1 LIANVGDHDPQ
12 VVTAFPR
19 RVVLSFCRMPKA
31 ESTSRNTPS
40 ESPPSGVRSPRG
52 TGSLRSERAGKKSKT
67 RARIVAQAARM
78 VRSQGLEKPAI
89 DDVMAAARL
98 TRGGFYAHFENR
110 DQLIAEAL
118 QKAFEEAHKYMFF
131 LGEFASSPKAN
142 LQGRDWVEY
151 ASRHYLSEGHIAEAI
166 ARCPVPVLGSEVA
179 RAASPVRDVFTDNMK
194 TILDKTAKF
203 LGSGNRRDRDRGI
216 RLLSSWFGAMTIA
229 RAVNDEAL
237 AAEIVDACKRETLR
251 DFDDEEKPTARKKS
265 APRSKKRDPKI

>member
-1 LIANVGDHDPQ
+1 MPRTTAVGGAPAGD
-12 VVTAFPR
+12 
-19 RVVLSFCRMPKA
+19 
-31 ESTSRNTPS
+31 
-40 ESPPSGVRSPRG
+40 
-52 TGSLRSERAGKKSKT
+52 RAGKKSKT
-67 RARIVAQAARM
+67 RARIIAQAARL

-118 QKAFEEAHKYMFF
+118 EKAFEEAHKYMFF
-131 LGEFASSPKAN
+131 LGEFASSPKAK
-142 LQGRDWVEY
+142 LKGRDWVEY

-179 RAASPVRDVFTDNMK
+179 RAAPLVRDVFTSNMK
-194 TILDKTAKF
+194 FILDATAKF
-203 LGSGNRRDRDRGI
+203 LGTGNRRDRDRGI

-237 AAEIVDACKRETLR
+237 AQEIVEACKRETLR
-251 DFDDEEKPTARKKS
+251 DFDEDEKSTARRKTIS
-265 APRSKKRDPKI
+265 RGKKREPKI

>member
-1 LIANVGDHDPQ
+1 LEVLELVSDVGDHDQ
-12 VVTAFPR
+12 LVVTAFQR
-19 RVVLSFCRMPKA
+19 RVVLSFSRMPKVG
-31 ESTSRNTPS
+31 SMPRRTSP
-40 ESPPSGVRSPRG
+40 EGAPAG
-52 TGSLRSERAGKKSKT
+52 ERAGKKSKT
-67 RARIVAQAARM
+67 RARIVAQAARL

-118 QKAFEEAHKYMFF
+118 EKAFEEAHKYMFF

-142 LQGRDWVEY
+142 LKGRDWVEY

-166 ARCPVPVLGSEVA
+166 ARCPVPVLGSEVG
-179 RAASPVRDVFTDNMK
+179 RAAPLVRDVFTSNMK
-194 TILDKTAKF
+194 FIVDATAKF
-203 LGSGNRRDRDRGI
+203 LGGNRRDRDRGI

-237 AAEIVDACKRETLR
+237 AQEIVEACKLETMR
-251 DFDDEEKPTARKKS
+251 DFDEEEKPVAR
-265 APRSKKRDPKI
+265 RKRR

>member
-1 LIANVGDHDPQ
+1 
-12 VVTAFPR
+12 
-19 RVVLSFCRMPKA
+19 MPKV
-31 ESTSRNTPS
+31 EPTLQRPQS
-40 ESPPSGVRSPRG
+40 EAPPSG
-52 TGSLRSERAGKKSKT
+52 ERAGKKSKT
-67 RARIVAQAARM
+67 RARIVAQASRL

-142 LQGRDWVEY
+142 LQGGEWVEY
-151 ASRHYLSEGHIAEAI
+151 ASRHYMSEGHISEAI

-179 RAASPVRDVFTDNMK
+179 RAAPAVRTVFTDNMK
-194 TILDKTAKF
+194 FILDATAKF
-203 LGSGNRRDRDRGI
+203 LGTGSRRDRDRGI

-237 AAEIVDACKRETLR
+237 AAEIVEACKRETLR
-251 DFDDEEKPTARKKS
+251 DFENDEKPVARKKS
-265 APRSKKRDPKI
+265 VTPGKKRSEKI